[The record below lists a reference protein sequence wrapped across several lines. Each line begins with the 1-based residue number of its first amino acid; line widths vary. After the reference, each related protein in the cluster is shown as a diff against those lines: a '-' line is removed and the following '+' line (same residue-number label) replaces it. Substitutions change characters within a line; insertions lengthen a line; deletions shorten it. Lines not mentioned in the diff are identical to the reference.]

1 MSLRATVARLSA
13 LCVASVALMAG
24 QAQAQTVNL
33 MLNWTPTAD
42 HSPLYFARAKGWY
55 KEAGIDLNIEAGK
68 GSALSAQR
76 VGVGGANMG
85 IADLPTAIQA
95 VGKGADLKAV
105 MVIYANSPQG
115 FYWLKS
121 SGIKD
126 PKDFVGRKIGNPPGD
141 AARLMWLAFA
151 KTVGIDPASVN
162 FVNVSPPAKVGALK
176 SKSVDIISDFYNE
189 HDLKVREFG
198 DDLGFAPWRNLGVN
212 VYGNSII
219 VNGAFL
225 KSNPETVRK
234 FMAVT
239 QRAYDACVK
248 DFEPCLKELTASVSG
263 LTPDNQRDQWQR
275 IKQLMRDGTTT
286 KVALGAFDTNR
297 VKADYEL
304 VRELIGVDKAFD
316 PATLVTNE
324 YLDKTIRMAP

>member
-1 MSLRATVARLSA
+1 
-13 LCVASVALMAG
+13 
-24 QAQAQTVNL
+24 

-42 HSPLYFARAKGWY
+42 HAPLYFARAKGWY
-55 KEAGIDLNIEAGK
+55 KDADIDLDIEAGK

-76 VGVGGANMG
+76 VGVGGANLG

-95 VGKGADLKAV
+95 VGKGADLRAV

-141 AARLMWLAFA
+141 AARLMWPAFA
-151 KTVGIDPASVN
+151 KTVGIEPGSVN

-198 DDLGFAPWRNLGVN
+198 DDLGFAPWRSLGVN
-212 VYGNSII
+212 VYGNSIV
-219 VNGAFL
+219 VNGAYL
-225 KSNPETVRK
+225 KSKPEVVRK

-248 DFEPCLKELTASVSG
+248 DFEPCLSALTTSVSG

-275 IKQLMRDGTTT
+275 IKQLMRDDTTT
-286 KVALGAFDTNR
+286 KVALGAFDMNR
-297 VKADYEL
+297 VKADYGL
-304 VRELIGVDKAFD
+304 VKDMIGVDKAFD
-316 PATLVTNE
+316 PATMVTNE
-324 YLDKTIRMAP
+324 YLDKSIRMAP